1 MANTATKPSIDE
13 ATEILRR
20 LEPVLANL
28 DRRLGH
34 VGADMKDLRS
44 AVDKLGGRVSQLP
57 TLWQTAG
64 ILMALLTGIVALA
77 VALFRPAFSA

>member
-1 MANTATKPSIDE
+1 MANTATKPPVDE

-34 VGADMKDLRS
+34 VETDMKDLRS
-44 AVDKLGGRVSQLP
+44 AVDKLDGRVSQLP

-64 ILMALLTGIVALA
+64 ILMALLTGVVALA
-77 VALFRPAFSA
+77 VALSRLAFSA